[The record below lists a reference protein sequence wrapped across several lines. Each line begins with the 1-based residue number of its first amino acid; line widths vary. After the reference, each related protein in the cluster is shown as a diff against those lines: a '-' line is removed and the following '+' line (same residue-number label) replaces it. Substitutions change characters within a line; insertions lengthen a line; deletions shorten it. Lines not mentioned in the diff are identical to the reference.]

1 MNWAIVEI
9 SRYTIFCSASVPLA
23 STRWVRMTFSSLC
36 LCSAVNK
43 SQQHKKNSREK
54 YSGTLRIK
62 PGAAGWEARMLPL
75 CYAAPL
81 VHDFLLVRCWAW
93 NSSPVIRIGMITGLH
108 ETSFF
113 LNLMIVS
120 LQNWADVGNII
131 DLVLILGLQF
141 HVMVYLQSL
150 TDV

>member
-1 MNWAIVEI
+1 
-9 SRYTIFCSASVPLA
+9 
-23 STRWVRMTFSSLC
+23 
-36 LCSAVNK
+36 
-43 SQQHKKNSREK
+43 
-54 YSGTLRIK
+54 
-62 PGAAGWEARMLPL
+62 
-75 CYAAPL
+75 
-81 VHDFLLVRCWAW
+81 
-93 NSSPVIRIGMITGLH
+93 MITGLH